1 MRCTKIATWCD
12 ELCASSSLYIFLFF
26 LWCVSHVFL
35 SIEDT
40 ERKKQKK
47 KVQQRTPQ
55 SKVTHSK
62 RKRGGGD
69 TQHTHIHTYIQKKK
83 RGHIK
88 TMERTFACI
97 CVFGGSNSSC
107 LPYTYKYIGKLNYEG
122 KYCGGGGDC
131 GGYRRR
137 VQYVLVVKEKK
148 RKKKKRIR
156 QPELDGRTLMA
167 PWCVRM
173 LLLDGLSSSSLCH
186 YDGFG
191 AGWGE
196 REVITTAS
204 VPPSHIHTPPGF
216 ISFCD
221 DPE

>member
-1 MRCTKIATWCD
+1 MYKDCHLVWWAVRVII
-12 ELCASSSLYIFLFF
+12 SLYFSFF
-26 LWCVSHVFL
+26 FVMCVPCFSLDWGHG
-35 SIEDT
+35 
-40 ERKKQKK
+40 KKETKQ

-62 RKRGGGD
+62 RKRGGGEY
-69 TQHTHIHTYIQKKK
+69 TAHTHTYKKKK

-107 LPYTYKYIGKLNYEG
+107 LLYTYKYIGKLNYEG
-122 KYCGGGGDC
+122 KYCGGWGDC

-191 AGWGE
+191 AGWGVKG
-196 REVITTAS
+196 RL
-204 VPPSHIHTPPGF
+204 
-216 ISFCD
+216 
-221 DPE
+221 